1 MILLSLFWRTSLF
14 VATLYYSFSI
24 HLVFNTLSFFCR
36 LPNCHISP
44 QLPPQ
49 LLAHPPSRHH
59 LPNRPV
65 PLLHP
70 VPTADYPSSLR
81 SILLPQYYCFVAPS
95 VNSSLSIQFIPSPIR
110 SSARHRSWSSFILRT
125 HSANASLVFP
135 ISLAIPHPLFLLFLY
150 NLAHQS
156 HSYTVLLYLL
166 FAPYRLSLP
175 TY

>member
-49 LLAHPPSRHH
+49 PLAHPPSRHH

-70 VPTADYPSSLR
+70 VPTADYSSSL
-81 SILLPQYYCFVAPS
+81 SSLLFVPS
-95 VNSSLSIQFIPSPIR
+95 FNSSLSLQFIPSPIR
-110 SSARHRSWSSFILRT
+110 TSARHRSWSSFILRS
-125 HSANASLVFP
+125 HSANALLVSP
-135 ISLAIPHPLFLLFLY
+135 ISLAIPHLHFPLFLY

-156 HSYTVLLYLL
+156 HSYTVLLSHL
-166 FAPYRLSLP
+166 FASYRLSLP
-175 TY
+175 TN